1 MGNQTL
7 KGLREALQ
15 EAKKLI
21 LADDSYKTE
30 PDVETYEVRNSK
42 ERLIKLQVETALGEY
57 GESAGSTSF
66 DIKNKAVQLL
76 MSTPLW
82 RRLETDEAQEKIK
95 QLEGKRPEIIVWL
108 AYFQAINRFD
118 DTFGRETTGWGVNNQ
133 LVRINTDFAKPTFTR
148 INVESGEEEQ
158 AYKIINV
165 LDVLIDRV
173 ITKDDYTNAIRLYE
187 EHVAHIK
194 RYANEVAKTTS
205 GAWNVMKKLR
215 GENHEASYADI
226 RREIDNIELPG
237 NWLTSRTWGFEVEV
251 PDAKGV
257 DVASGSGIEKGE
269 DGSLR
274 SYESTNDCECD
285 CDDCTYHDCD
295 CDYCS
300 SQNTDPDHCGASYCA
315 TCDSAEFRSQG
326 GISRGIHPGLVKL
339 SQDLIAAEAE
349 NNDTAGVHIHVFA
362 RDLNMQQVCQ
372 VVATY
377 SLLMNVLSKI
387 AGREGTGYAATM
399 TNEMLGNVMRKKNP
413 SLYGEKAYAVN
424 VMHLKNDNRG
434 TIEFRQ
440 MACNF
445 DWREITIWAAIVR
458 GIVSCAKRGAKFY
471 DYKNINTI
479 AGIFKVFKKF
489 NYELGFEQVDGH
501 VYGSKIDKAH
511 TAQELKNEYVYNS

>member
-7 KGLREALQ
+7 KGLREALE

-30 PDVETYEVRNSK
+30 PDTETYEVRNSK

-57 GESAGSTSF
+57 GESAGSTAF
-66 DIKNKAVQLL
+66 DIKSKAVQTL
-76 MSTPLW
+76 MSSPLW
-82 RRLETDEAQEKIK
+82 RRMETDEAQEKLK

-108 AYFQAINRFD
+108 AYFQAVNRFD

-148 INVESGEEEQ
+148 INIENGEEEQ

-173 ITKDDYTNAIRLYE
+173 ITKEDYANAIKIYE
-187 EHVAHIK
+187 EYFSHIRK
-194 RYANEVAKTTS
+194 YANEEVKS
-205 GAWNVMKKLR
+205 SIGAWNIMKKLR
-215 GENHEASYADI
+215 GENHEASYAGI
-226 RREIDNIELPG
+226 RSELEYIEMPA

-274 SYESTNDCECD
+274 SYESSNDCECD

-295 CDYCS
+295 CDHCD

-315 TCDSAEFRSQG
+315 SCDSAEFRSQG

-339 SQDLIAAEAE
+339 SEDLIAADAE

-362 RDLNMQQVCQ
+362 RDLNMSQVCQ

-377 SLLMNVLSKI
+377 ALLANVLSKL
-387 AGREGTGYAATM
+387 AGREGTGYAQTM
-399 TNEMLGNVMRKKNP
+399 TSEMLGNVMRKKNP
-413 SLYGEKAYAVN
+413 SLYGDKAYAVN
-424 VMHLKNDNRG
+424 VMHLKNENRG

-458 GIVSCAKRGAKFY
+458 GIVTCAKRGAKFY

-479 AGIFKVFKKF
+479 AGIFEVFKKF
-489 NYELGFEQVDGH
+489 QYELGNEQVDGF
-501 VYGSKIDKAH
+501 VYGSKVDKAH
-511 TAQELKNEYVYNS
+511 IALELKNEYVYNS

>member
-30 PDVETYEVRNSK
+30 PEVETYEVRNSK
-42 ERLIKLQVETALGEY
+42 ERLIKLQLATALGEY
-57 GESAGSTSF
+57 GESSSSTSF
-66 DIKNKAVQLL
+66 DIQNKEVKIL

-82 RRLETDEAQEKIK
+82 RRLETDEAQERMK
-95 QLEGKRPEIIVWL
+95 QLEGKRPGIIVWL
-108 AYFQAINRFD
+108 AYFQALNRFD
-118 DTFGRETTGWGVNNQ
+118 DTFGRETTGWGINNQ

-148 INVESGEEEQ
+148 INIETGEEEQ

-165 LDVLIDRV
+165 LDVMIDRV
-173 ITKDDYTNAIRLYE
+173 ITKDDYTNAIRIYE
-187 EHVAHIK
+187 EHFTHIK
-194 RYANEVAKTTS
+194 KYADEENKSTV

-215 GENHEASYADI
+215 GENHEANTLGIVS
-226 RREIDNIELPG
+226 EMQNIELPS

-257 DVASGSGIEKGE
+257 TVASSSGIEKGE

-274 SYESTNDCECD
+274 SYESNDDCECD
-285 CDDCTYHDCD
+285 CEDCTYHNCD
-295 CDYCS
+295 CDYCE
-300 SQNTDPDHCGASYCA
+300 SQNDSPDHCGNSYCA
-315 TCDSAEFRSQG
+315 QCDSAEFRSQG

-339 SQDLIAAEAE
+339 SADLIEAEAE

-362 RDLNMQQVCQ
+362 RDLSMPQVCQ

-377 SLLMNVLSKI
+377 ALLCNVLTKI
-387 AGREGTGYAATM
+387 AGREGVPYAQTI
-399 TNEMLGNVMRKKNP
+399 TNEMLGNAMRKNKP
-413 SLYGEKAYAVN
+413 TLYGDKAYAVN
-424 VMHLKNDNRG
+424 LMHLKNDNRG

-458 GIVSCAKRGAKFY
+458 GIVTCAKRGAKFY
-471 DYKNINTI
+471 DYRNINTI
-479 AGIFKVFKKF
+479 AGIFEVFKKF

-501 VYGSKIDKAH
+501 VYGSKIDKAYV
-511 TAQELKNEYVYNS
+511 AEEIKNEYVYNS